1 MTKSMYQTEHNIDS
15 SRYSRLE
22 IDPYIENTSTYLGL
36 NSADVY
42 LVRERSTGRSYA
54 VKTLPLRQEAG
65 LPCLN
70 EIDILTRL
78 RHPFILHARDILRP
92 GQGVPD
98 DCIGLVLPLGKWTLD
113 NVIEKNLLSSSQHV
127 DILWKL
133 SCGLVFLHQQ
143 GILHLDLRPDHI
155 ILRGCQDQLRPLI
168 ADFSCARYG
177 KYLELNQLYTN
188 LNYRPPELFFAEL
201 YNQPFIYSEKTDV
214 WSLGV
219 IFLEMLTGERK
230 DLLPH
235 IAQLQSPE
243 QRLVFLQNQ
252 LPSEY
257 HDAVDLLFRM
267 LDPDPE
273 TRLDSR
279 DLLASGFFMTRL
291 DRPFLNGKTKEST
304 SIDKTNLKLEF
315 LEEAIIILSERLDDF
330 STAAWQG
337 ALNLYSKLGVD
348 NPSLFWVTLFICYKL
363 YDDPEDSYPEL
374 FILYSQLPHD
384 LFLDLEMEIILLQDG
399 CLASQV
405 DLDDY
410 YPLCNL

>member
-1 MTKSMYQTEHNIDS
+1 MTKSMYQQEQNRYDRSENNTSTEKI
-15 SRYSRLE
+15 
-22 IDPYIENTSTYLGL
+22 STYLGL
-36 NSADVY
+36 SQADVY

-54 VKTLPLRQEAG
+54 IKTLPLRQEAG

-78 RHPFILHARDILRP
+78 RHPSLLHAREILRP
-92 GQGVPD
+92 GQGVAD
-98 DCIGLVLPLGKWTLD
+98 NCIGLVLPLGKWTL
-113 NVIEKNLLSSSQHV
+113 NNIIETKILSSQQRV

-155 ILRGCQDQLRPLI
+155 ILRGCQDKLRPLI
-168 ADFSCARYG
+168 ADFSCTRFG
-177 KYLELNQLYTN
+177 NYLVLDQLYTS

-201 YNQPFIYSEKTDV
+201 YNQPFVYSEKTDV
-214 WSLGV
+214 WSLGI

-230 DLLPH
+230 DILPH
-235 IAQLQSPE
+235 IAELQSPE
-243 QRLVFLQNQ
+243 KRLVFLQKQ

-257 HDAVDLLFRM
+257 YDATDLLFRM

-279 DLLASGFFMTRL
+279 DLLASGFFTTRL
-291 DRPFLNGKTKEST
+291 NRPLLRGNCKEESR
-304 SIDKTNLKLEF
+304 KATNLSHDF
-315 LEEAIIILSERLDDF
+315 LEETIGLLAERFDDF

-348 NPSLFWVTLFICYKL
+348 DPSIFWVTLFINYKL
-363 YDDPEDSYPEL
+363 YDDPDDSYPEF
-374 FILYSQLPHD
+374 FILYSQLPRD
-384 LFLDLEMEIILLQDG
+384 LFLDLEMEIILLQGG
-399 CLASQV
+399 CLGCQVEDYCPLSQI
-405 DLDDY
+405 
-410 YPLCNL
+410 